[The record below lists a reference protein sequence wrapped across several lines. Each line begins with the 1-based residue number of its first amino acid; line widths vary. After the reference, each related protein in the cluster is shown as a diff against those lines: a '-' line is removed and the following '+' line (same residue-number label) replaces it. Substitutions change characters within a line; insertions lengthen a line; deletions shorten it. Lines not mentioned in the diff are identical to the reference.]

1 MISMILILEIDL
13 IDCCPC
19 CTWLIGWCNHEA
31 LNSTAAQTLTDCA
44 FCAIAFAMVSIQD
57 ITTIGAQ
64 LQVNWRN
71 TAIGFRLASAR
82 RMHDAVIEILCC
94 SPLISVIMAIVSTCV
109 SALPTQDE
117 IDCII
122 DGQHPLQVG
131 IGQIAEVMAV
141 IESCI
146 SKASLAFVGIEKRI
160 ETIPLNPFR
169 LCTIATLCGPF
180 PANYDFHCSSSL
192 RLLALIRVCSLEGA
206 GQIADYHE
214 LAANTVFGLMSPAI
228 RWARSLMTS
237 AVMIK
242 RANIASAIDLAHSVY
257 WCVALPASLVQRA
270 LEHATLNHLPL
281 QQLNWFST
289 IDGALRKLAHWVRQD
304 SFSPEQLEERISI
317 LCVRFT
323 RDVLTPA
330 LKSEDGYGGLRN
342 FRNCSYVTQSYCLI
356 AELETALQGWQ
367 VNSSAV
373 IALSAS
379 VANFAWAISSDCSAT
394 GLAADGNR
402 YCCTRHLVVNRNL
415 AIAYPAQLYCIDSS
429 MAEVKTDEAGDIGT
443 GTSATKKSI
452 GKIEV
457 AIAGKRVIITDD
469 K

>member
-1 MISMILILEIDL
+1 
-13 IDCCPC
+13 
-19 CTWLIGWCNHEA
+19 
-31 LNSTAAQTLTDCA
+31 
-44 FCAIAFAMVSIQD
+44 MVSIQD

-82 RMHDAVIEILCC
+82 RLHDAVIEILCC
-94 SPLISVIMAIVSTCV
+94 NPLVSVIMAIVSTCV

-117 IDCII
+117 IDCVI

-146 SKASLAFVGIEKRI
+146 AKASLAFAGIEKKI
-160 ETIPLNPFR
+160 ETVTLNPFR

-192 RLLALIRVCSLEGA
+192 RLLALIRACSLEGA
-206 GQIADYHE
+206 GQIADYSE

-228 RWARSLMTS
+228 RWARSLMKS

-257 WCVALPASLVQRA
+257 WCVALPASLIEHA
-270 LEHATLNHLPL
+270 LEHATLDHLPL
-281 QQLNWFST
+281 HQLNLFST

-304 SFSPEQLEERISI
+304 CFTPEQLEERIHI
-317 LCVRFT
+317 LCVRLT
-323 RDVLTPA
+323 RYALTPK

-342 FRNCSYVTQSYCLI
+342 FHNCSYVTQSYCLI
-356 AELETALQGWQ
+356 AELDTTLEDWQ

-373 IALSAS
+373 IGLSAS
-379 VANFAWAISSDCSAT
+379 VANFAWAIAADCSSTA
-394 GLAADGNR
+394 LASDGNK
-402 YCCTRHLVVNRNL
+402 YCCSRHLIANRNL
-415 AIAYPAQLYCIDSS
+415 AIAYPAQLFAIDAA
-429 MAEVKTDEAGDIGT
+429 MAEVEIDGSSDIGT
-443 GTSATKKSI
+443 GTIATKKSI
-452 GKIEV
+452 GKIEI
-457 AIAGKRVIITDD
+457 AIAGKRVVIADD
-469 K
+469 R